1 MAGGTI
7 GIGRGRDF
15 GYFSQLTSNCASG
28 KGSRPDLESETPVL
42 VLLLPLAQA
51 PWVSGAATLP
61 PSRTHNV
68 RATTYTMPYKDREIE
83 KQYFTIGEVAAQ
95 FNVAPSLIRF
105 WETEFEELRPRK
117 SKKGNRLYTPQDIDI
132 FRTIYHLVK
141 ERGYTI
147 PGARDMLKQKG
158 PQLKEKIDVIQS
170 LEKIRKF
177 MVTMKKE
184 LDAIGKAQG

>member
-1 MAGGTI
+1 VHTLP
-7 GIGRGRDF
+7 DF
-15 GYFSQLTSNCASG
+15 ACFLAS
-28 KGSRPDLESETPVL
+28 SFR
-42 VLLLPLAQA
+42 AQA
-51 PWVSGAATLP
+51 KAYATP
-61 PSRTHNV
+61 PP
-68 RATTYTMPYKDREIE
+68 AMPYKERDIE
-83 KQYFTIGEVAAQ
+83 KQYYTIGEVAAQ

-117 SKKGNRLYTPQDIDI
+117 SKKGNRLYTPQDIDT

-170 LEKIRKF
+170 LERIRKF

-184 LDAIGKAQG
+184 LDAIGKAQQQG